1 MCTSPVLGSSSLP
14 LCAASLE
21 VKVAPLPLQLP
32 QRSPGGLALG
42 IPVVEN
48 QALRWPWLT
57 NVYVKRKITN
67 WRSFDDI
74 AKSVRIAY
82 IRRARYDSLLEEYY
96 QRECDRDPLPP
107 WIQQIYKKEQVSKM
121 TKEIVHR
128 YAKDCNMTENCTR
141 SWLNHKGDVKF
152 VQLSRVTREWLE
164 ECLEL
169 AATAPT
175 P

>member
-57 NVYVKRKITN
+57 NVYVTRKAVSWN
-67 WRSFDDI
+67 
-74 AKSVRIAY
+74 RIMPHY
-82 IRRARYDSLLEEYY
+82 EMGRSLLF
-96 QRECDRDPLPP
+96 
-107 WIQQIYKKEQVSKM
+107 QI
-121 TKEIVHR
+121 
-128 YAKDCNMTENCTR
+128 
-141 SWLNHKGDVKF
+141 
-152 VQLSRVTREWLE
+152 
-164 ECLEL
+164 EL
-169 AATAPT
+169 VC
-175 P
+175 